1 VRLVILGG
9 PGSGKSTQARQLCH
23 HLDMVEIS
31 SGNILRRAIAA
42 QTDLGRKAQPYVEK
56 GELVPDEI
64 LIEFMRQRL
73 LQPDTA
79 HGWVLEGYPRTAFQA
94 EELDFLLEDLNQQLD
109 WAIYLTVPASVMMT
123 RSVSRSVPS
132 EQVPP
137 TPNLSQDSTL
147 STKSRL
153 DDHPEI
159 VPRRIELFHERT
171 VPILDYYDYRQKL
184 LTINGDQPP
193 EQVQQNIWHKLELD
207 T

>member
-1 VRLVILGG
+1 MRLVILGG
-9 PGSGKSTQARQLCH
+9 PGSGKSTQARQLCR
-23 HLDMVEIS
+23 HLGIVEIS
-31 SGNILRRAIAA
+31 SGNILRRAIAS
-42 QTDLGRKAQPYVEK
+42 QTDLGQKALPYVEK

-79 HGWVLEGYPRTAFQA
+79 NGWVLEGYPRTAFQA

-109 WAIYLTVPASVMMT
+109 WAIYLTVPESVMMT
-123 RSVSRSVPS
+123 RSVERS
-132 EQVPP
+132 Q
-137 TPNLSQDSTL
+137 NYAKDSTT
-147 STKSRL
+147 SAKSRL

-171 VPILDYYDYRQKL
+171 VPILEYYDYRQKL

-193 EQVQQNIWHKLELD
+193 EQVQQNILHKLELEN
-207 T
+207 